1 MATILLGLAGASLG
15 GSLFGPGLGVVAGRA
30 IGALA
35 GSLIDQAIVSAL
47 TPPVERTG
55 PRLTTTDIQSAAE
68 GAPIDR
74 LHGRARLTGHMIWA
88 TRFEEQVTTE
98 TTGGKGFGGPKVTT
112 TTYAYYGNFAVAL
125 CEGPVAGIGRIW
137 ADGKEIDQTEIEFR
151 FHSGSETQTPDPLIE
166 AKEGAAPPY
175 RGVAYLVFER
185 LALASYG
192 NRFPQISVEVFRPP
206 GDLETALPGVA
217 VIGGNEFG
225 FDTQPVNAAAG
236 NAFAGSSEERPLN
249 RHQTLAPTDWEA
261 SIDRLQMLCPN
272 AKSVMLVAPWF
283 GDDLRCGHCTIR
295 PKVDDGAKQTS
306 PHLWT
311 VNGLS
316 RETALVISKVDG
328 RPAYGGSPN
337 DASLIRAIQ
346 DLKAR
351 GLKVTLLPFIMMD
364 IAAGNALANPWSDN
378 AATIGQP
385 LYPWRGRITGSPAV
399 GYAGSVDK
407 TAAAAAQVAA
417 FLGTALPGHFSG
429 SGTAITYSGPVE
441 WSYRRFI
448 LHHARLAQLAGG
460 VDSFLIGS
468 EMVALTQLRSGAATY
483 PFVDG
488 LVALLSDCRSIL
500 GAGTDIGYSADW
512 SEYHSHRPA
521 DGSGDV
527 YFNLDPVWA
536 HADCD
541 FIGIDN
547 YFPLSDWRDGSGHL
561 DLALDPG
568 PAGRS
573 SIHDQ
578 AYLRANIEGGEYFD
592 WYYAS
597 QAARDAQDRSPITDG
612 LAAKHW
618 VFRQKDIRNWWLNP
632 HYNRPAGVEAGAPTG
647 WTAQSKPVRF
657 IEFGCPAVDKGANQ
671 PNVFVDPKSSES
683 FYPHYSNGAR
693 DDAMQRAWLEAMIGY
708 WSGAANPVSNVYAGP
723 MIDLANSNAW
733 SWDARLWPDFPLTG
747 DWGDAPNWETGHWLV
762 GRAGTAPA
770 LETIRAIL
778 KDAGF
783 IDYLIEATPVGADG
797 VTAGSLTSPRAMLD
811 ALRPVFQFDAVESDG
826 LIKFLSR
833 HGHAPA
839 LTITEQDL
847 VADPEDPVRY
857 RLTRTQETELPAA
870 VKIRYGD
877 PGRDDQPA
885 GAEARRAAGGGR
897 KISEF
902 SPPVLLA
909 ENLAALAAERE
920 LHAAWTAREQASFA
934 LPPKYLALD
943 PGDVIDF
950 VPAGMTLKASDIGDA
965 GARQVEA
972 FRVDRLAR
980 GSAPLPRSASPP
992 KPVPTT
998 RPASVVFVDGP
1009 LLSDEDSG
1017 HAGYAAGIMLPFG
1030 GGIALWRSPG
1040 DSGFTLD
1047 SLLNA
1052 PAILGETTGDFHS
1065 GPLWRWDRVNT
1076 LHLRLAR
1083 GTLSSATEELVLNGA
1098 NALLVKNQDGEW
1110 ELLQFATATATGPF
1124 EWALSGLL
1132 RGQKGSEHA
1141 MRDPVPAGARVV
1153 AINSA
1158 VRQTALPSELIGLPL
1173 NWRSGPA
1180 NLDIAANGFTEQ
1192 QVTLSAKGLR
1202 PLAPAHLRA
1211 VTNPAGDTAIS
1222 WIRRTRISGDS
1233 WDQPDVPLG
1242 EEAEAY
1248 EVDILDG
1255 LGAPVRSIASSSPS
1269 AVYTAA
1275 QRASDG
1281 IAAPFGIAVTQLS
1294 ASYGRGIAKRIT
1306 VHA

>member
-1 MATILLGLAGASLG
+1 MATILLGLAGASIG
-15 GSLFGPGLGVVAGRA
+15 GGLFGPGLGVIAGRA
-30 IGALA
+30 IGAFA
-35 GSLIDQAIVSAL
+35 GSLIDRAIVSAL

-55 PRLTTTDIQSAAE
+55 PRLTTTDIQDATE

-98 TTGGKGFGGPKVTT
+98 TSGGKGFGGPKVTT
-112 TTYAYYGNFAVAL
+112 TTYAYFGNFAVAL

-151 FHSGSETQTPDPLIE
+151 FHPGSETQTPDPLIE
-166 AKEGAAPPY
+166 AKEGQAPPY

-185 LALASYG
+185 LALAKYG

-225 FDTQPVNAAAG
+225 FDTEKVTAATG
-236 NAFAGSSEERPLN
+236 NAFAGVSEQTAIN
-249 RHQTLAPTDWEA
+249 RHQTIAATDWEA

-272 AKSVMLVAPWF
+272 VESVMLVAPWF
-283 GDDLRCGHCTIR
+283 GDDLRCGQCTIR
-295 PKVDDGAKQTS
+295 PKVDDGTKATS

-311 VNGLS
+311 VSGLD
-316 RETALVISKVDG
+316 RATALVISKVDG
-328 RPAYGGSPN
+328 KPAYGGSAN

-346 DLKAR
+346 NLKAR
-351 GLKVTLLPFIMMD
+351 GLKVTLLPFLMMD
-364 IAAGNALANPWSDN
+364 IAAGNALADPWSDN
-378 AATIGQP
+378 AASVGQP
-385 LYPWRGRITGSPAV
+385 LYPWRGRITGSPA
-399 GYAGSVDK
+399 AGFAGTVDK
-407 TAAAAAQVAA
+407 TATAAAQVAA

-429 SGTAITYSGPVE
+429 AGTTITYSGPAE

-460 VDSFLIGS
+460 VDTFLIGS
-468 EMVALTQLRSGAATY
+468 EMVGLTQLRSDASTY
-483 PFVDG
+483 PFVAG
-488 LVALLSDCRSIL
+488 LVSLLTDCRSIL
-500 GAGTDIGYSADW
+500 GPAVAIGYSADW

-527 YFNLDPVWA
+527 FFNLDPVWA

-547 YFPLSDWRDGSGHL
+547 YLPLSDWRDGSGHL
-561 DLALDPG
+561 DLNG
-568 PAGRS
+568 PGRS

-578 AYLRANIEGGEYFD
+578 AYLRGNIEGGEYYD

-597 QAARDAQDRSPITDG
+597 QAARDVQDRTPISDG
-612 LAAKHW
+612 LSAKHW
-618 VFRQKDIRNWWLNP
+618 VFRQKDIRNWWLNA
-632 HYNRPAGVEAGAPTG
+632 HHDRPGGVEAGAPTA
-647 WTAQSKPVRF
+647 WTAQAKPVRF

-708 WSGAANPVSNVYAGP
+708 WSDAANNPVSSVYAGP
-723 MIDLANSNAW
+723 MIDLHDSHAW

-747 DWGDAPNWETGHWLV
+747 DWGDAPNWETGHWLG
-762 GRAGTAPA
+762 GRVGTAPA

-778 KDAGF
+778 ADASF
-783 IDYLIEATPVGADG
+783 ADYLIEAAPFAADG
-797 VTAGSLTSPRAMLD
+797 VTAGTLTSPRAMLE
-811 ALRPVFQFDAVESDG
+811 ALRPIFQFDAVESDG
-826 LIKFLSR
+826 VIKFLSR

-839 LTITEQDL
+839 LAITENDL

-857 RLTRTQETELPAA
+857 RLTRAQESELPDA

-885 GAEARRAAGGGR
+885 STEARRSAGGGR
-897 KISEF
+897 RISEF

-909 ENLAALAAERE
+909 ENLATAAAERE
-920 LHAAWTAREQASFA
+920 LHAAWTGREQAAFS
-934 LPPKYLALD
+934 LPPRYLALD

-950 VPAGMTLKASDIGDA
+950 TPAGMKLKLGDIGDA

-972 FRVDRLAR
+972 FRVDTLAR
-980 GSAPLPRSASPP
+980 GSAALPKAPSPP
-992 KPVPTT
+992 TGVATT

-1009 LLSDEDSG
+1009 LLSDDDSS
-1017 HAGYAAGIMLPFG
+1017 HAGYAAGIMKPFG
-1030 GGIALWRSPG
+1030 GGIALWRSAV
-1040 DSGFTLD
+1040 DSGFTFD
-1047 SLLNA
+1047 TLLPA
-1052 PAILGETTGDFHS
+1052 PAILGETTADFYS
-1065 GPLWRWDRVNT
+1065 GPAWRWDRVNT
-1076 LHLRLAR
+1076 LHVRLAR
-1083 GTLSSATEELVLNGA
+1083 GALSSAAEELVLNGA
-1098 NALLVKNQDGEW
+1098 NALLVENPDGEW
-1110 ELLQFATATATGPF
+1110 ELFQFLTATATGPF
-1124 EWALSGLL
+1124 AWALSGLL

-1141 MRDPVPAGARVV
+1141 MRAPVPSGARVV
-1153 AINSA
+1153 VINAAI
-1158 VRQTALPSELIGLPL
+1158 RQTALPSDLIGLPL

-1180 NLDIAANGFTEQ
+1180 NLDIAADGFTEQ
-1192 QVTLSAKGLR
+1192 SVTLSAKGLR

-1211 VTNPAGDTAIS
+1211 VTDLAGDTAIS

-1242 EEAEAY
+1242 EETEAY

-1255 LGAPVRSIASSSPS
+1255 LGAPVRTIATSSPTV
-1269 AVYTAA
+1269 VYTAA
-1275 QRASDG
+1275 QRAADA
-1281 IAAPFGIAVTQLS
+1281 IAAPFDIAVYQLS

-1306 VHA
+1306 VHV

>member
-1 MATILLGLAGASLG
+1 MATILLGLAGASIG
-15 GSLFGPGLGVVAGRA
+15 GGLFGPGLGVVAGRA

-35 GSLIDQAIVSAL
+35 GSLIDQTIVSAL

-55 PRLTTTDIQSAAE
+55 PRLTTTDIQSATE

-98 TTGGKGFGGPKVTT
+98 TSGGKGFGGPKVTT

-151 FHSGSETQTPDPLIE
+151 FHPGSETQTPDPLIE
-166 AKEGAAPPY
+166 AKEGEAPAY

-185 LALASYG
+185 LALAKYG

-206 GDLETALPGVA
+206 GDLEAALPGVA

-225 FDTQPVNAAAG
+225 FDTQKVTAATG
-236 NAFAGSSEERPLN
+236 NAFAGVSEQVAIN
-249 RHQTLAPTDWEA
+249 RHQTIAATDWEA

-272 AKSVMLVAPWF
+272 VQTVMLVAPWF
-283 GDDLRCGHCTIR
+283 GDDLRCGNCTIR
-295 PKVDDGAKQTS
+295 PKVDDGAKVTS

-311 VNGLS
+311 VNGLT
-316 RETALVISKVDG
+316 RDTALVISKVDG

-337 DASLIRAIQ
+337 DASHIRAIQ

-351 GLKVTLLPFIMMD
+351 GLKVTLLPFVMMD
-364 IAAGNALANPWSDN
+364 IAAGNALPNPWSDN
-378 AATIGQP
+378 AVSVGQP
-385 LYPWRGRITGSPAV
+385 LYPWRGRITGSPAA

-407 TAAAAAQVAA
+407 TAAAASQVAA
-417 FLGTALPGHFSG
+417 FLGTAVPGNFAG
-429 SGTAITYSGPVE
+429 AGTTITYSGPAE

-460 VDSFLIGS
+460 VDTFLIGS
-468 EMVALTQLRSGAATY
+468 EMVGLTQLRSDASTY
-483 PFVDG
+483 PFVAG
-488 LVALLSDCRSIL
+488 LVTLLSDCRAIL
-500 GAGTDIGYSADW
+500 GPGTDIGYSADW
-512 SEYHSHRPA
+512 SEYHSHRPV

-527 YFNLDPVWA
+527 YFNLDPLWA

-547 YFPLSDWRDGSGHL
+547 YLPLSDWRDGSGHL
-561 DLALDPG
+561 DLEPV
-568 PAGRS
+568 GRS
-573 SIHDQ
+573 SIHDR
-578 AYLRANIEGGEYFD
+578 AYLSGNIEGGEYYD
-592 WYYAS
+592 WFYAN
-597 QAARDAQDRSPITDG
+597 QAARDAQDRTPIADG
-612 LAAKHW
+612 LAGKHW
-618 VFRQKDIRNWWLNP
+618 VFRQKDIRNWWLNA
-632 HYNRPAGVEAGAPTG
+632 HYNRPGGVEASAPTG
-647 WTAQSKPVRF
+647 WMVQAKPVRF

-693 DDAMQRAWLEAMIGY
+693 DDAIQRAWLEAMIGY
-708 WSGAANPVSNVYAGP
+708 WSGVANPVSAVYVGP
-723 MIDLANSNAW
+723 MIDLANSHAW

-747 DWGDAPNWETGHWLV
+747 DWGDAPNWETGHWLA
-762 GRAGTAPA
+762 GRVGTAPA

-778 KDAGF
+778 TDADF
-783 IDYLIEATPVGADG
+783 DLYQIEATPVGAEG

-811 ALRPVFQFDAVESDG
+811 ALCPIFQFDAVESDG
-826 LIKFLSR
+826 VIKFLSR
-833 HGHAPA
+833 HGHASA
-839 LTITEQDL
+839 LTIGEADF

-857 RLTRTQETELPAA
+857 RLTRTQETELPNA

-885 GAEARRAAGGGR
+885 STEARRSAGGGR
-897 KISEF
+897 RISEF

-909 ENLAALAAERE
+909 ENLAAAAAERE
-920 LHAAWTAREQASFA
+920 LHAAWTAREQASFS
-934 LPPKYLALD
+934 LPPRYLALD

-950 VPAGMTLKASDIGDA
+950 APAGMKLKLSDIGDA
-965 GARQVEA
+965 GARTIEA
-972 FRVDRLAR
+972 FRVDTLAR
-980 GSAPLPRSASPP
+980 GSALLPKTPSPP
-992 KPVPTT
+992 RPVPTT

-1009 LLSDEDSG
+1009 LLGDEDSG
-1017 HAGYAAGIMLPFG
+1017 HAGYAAGIMLPFSS
-1030 GGIALWRSPG
+1030 GIALWRSPT

-1047 SLLNA
+1047 SLLSA
-1052 PAILGETTGDFHS
+1052 PAILGETTGDFYS
-1065 GPLWRWDRVNT
+1065 GPTWRWDRVNT

-1083 GTLSSATEELVLNGA
+1083 GALSSATEQLVLNGA
-1098 NALLVKNQDGEW
+1098 NALLVENQDGEW
-1110 ELLQFATATATGPF
+1110 ELLQFTTATATGPF
-1124 EWALSGLL
+1124 TWELSGML

-1153 AINSA
+1153 AVNVA
-1158 VRQTALPSELIGLPL
+1158 LRQTALPSDLIGLPL
-1173 NWRSGPA
+1173 NWRTGPA
-1180 NLDIAANGFTEQ
+1180 NLDIAAEGFTEQ
-1192 QVTLSAKGLR
+1192 TVTLRAKGLR

-1248 EVDILDG
+1248 EVDVLDG
-1255 LGAPVRSIASSSPS
+1255 LGGPVRTMVVSSPS
-1269 AVYTAA
+1269 ALYTAA

-1281 IAAPFGIAVTQLS
+1281 IAAPFDITAYQLS